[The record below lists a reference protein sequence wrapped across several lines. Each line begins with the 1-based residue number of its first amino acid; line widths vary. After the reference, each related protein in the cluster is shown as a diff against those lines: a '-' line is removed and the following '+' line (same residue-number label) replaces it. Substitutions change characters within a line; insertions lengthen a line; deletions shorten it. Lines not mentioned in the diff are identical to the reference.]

1 MTKTEKTP
9 KAEPA
14 IRVLSL
20 EEMKQAAGGGVV
32 VHERRGVVVHD

>member
-14 IRVLSL
+14 IRELSA
-20 EEMKQAAGGGVV
+20 EEMKQAAGGAVL
-32 VHERRGVVVHD
+32 HERRGVVVHE